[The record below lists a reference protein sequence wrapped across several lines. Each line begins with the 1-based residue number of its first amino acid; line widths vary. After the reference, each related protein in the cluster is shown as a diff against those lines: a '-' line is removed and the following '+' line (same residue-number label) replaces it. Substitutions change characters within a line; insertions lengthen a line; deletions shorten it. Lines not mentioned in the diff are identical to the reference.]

1 MMKIEK
7 WNNDPAL
14 QKRLLARAKI
24 SQDQTISEKVAGA
37 LAQIKAR
44 GDEAVS
50 EFTALFD
57 RVDLQSFRV
66 SETEM
71 KAAAEALDDD
81 LRAALLQASANITS
95 FHAAQQPQPVRL
107 ETMAGVSCELQWR
120 GIETV
125 GLYVPGG
132 TAPLF
137 STVLMLA
144 IPAMLA
150 GCRRIVLCAP
160 PQKDGKVNA
169 ATLAAAWLCGVRE
182 VYSIGGAQAIGAMA
196 YGTTQ
201 VPKVDK
207 IFGPGNAYV
216 TMAKQQVS
224 QDSDGAAIDMPA
236 GPSEVMVIA
245 DAMSNPAW
253 VAADLLAQA
262 EHDVLAQAI
271 LVTQDEAFAVR
282 VRDEVQAQLA
292 SLPRRTIIESSL
304 TNSRIILVKDKEEA
318 IKVANAYAP
327 EHLILHSEDAE
338 TLVPKIQNAG
348 SVFIGSWTPETA
360 GDYASGTN
368 HVLPTYGAAR
378 AYSGLSLLSFMR
390 SMTVQSLSRTG
401 LEALAPTLICMAQT
415 EGLAAHAAAVSIRL
429 GKGA

>member
-7 WNNDPAL
+7 WGTDPAQ
-14 QKRLLARAKI
+14 QKRLLARAEV
-24 SQDQTISEKVAGA
+24 SQDQTINEKVAGV

-44 GDEAVS
+44 GDDAVS
-50 EFTALFD
+50 EYTAMFD
-57 RVDLQSFRV
+57 GVSLQSFRV
-66 SETEM
+66 SEEEM
-71 KAAAEALDDD
+71 KAATEALGDD
-81 LRAALLQASANITS
+81 LRAAILQAKANITS
-95 FHAAQQPQPVRL
+95 FHAAQRPQPVRV
-107 ETMAGVSCELQWR
+107 ETMVGVNCELQWR

-144 IPAMLA
+144 IPAVLA
-150 GCRRIVLCAP
+150 GCARIVLCAP

-182 VYSIGGAQAIGAMA
+182 VYAIGGAQAIGAMA

-207 IFGPGNAYV
+207 IFGPGNTYV

-224 QDSDGAAIDMPA
+224 QDPGGAAIDMPA

-245 DAMSNPAW
+245 DSMSNPAW
-253 VAADLLAQA
+253 VASDLLAQA

-271 LVTQDEAFAVR
+271 LVTENEAIAVR
-282 VRDEVQAQLA
+282 VRDEVQAQLI
-292 SLPRRTIIESSL
+292 SLPRRAIIESSL
-304 TNSRIILVKDKEEA
+304 TSSRIILVKDKGES
-318 IKVANAYAP
+318 ITVANAYAP
-327 EHLILHSEDAE
+327 EHLILHGEDAE
-338 TLVPKIQNAG
+338 ATVLKIQNAG
-348 SVFIGSWTPETA
+348 SVFVGPWTPETA

-390 SMTVQSLSRTG
+390 SMTVQSLSQAG
-401 LEALAPTLICMAQT
+401 LEALAPTLIRMAQT